1 MLTQLSDQISLFSRQ
16 AKATVSSVLAET
28 KVDKSEIGN
37 LIRRVNSFTSASDYI
52 PSLVVP
58 MTPILREPMIDLFR
72 DMDLRVKTDYDISR
86 SLSLLRE
93 SMSSIFAGEIEKL
106 EKDILFLESYIGNW
120 NFLSG
125 EDDLFNSSFVEN
137 FDNDLNSSKYDVT
150 TFLIPDRNRTELR
163 RRRGL

>member
-37 LIRRVNSFTSASDYI
+37 LIKRVNSFTSASDYI
-52 PSLVVP
+52 PSLVGP

-106 EKDILFLESYIGNW
+106 EKDNQVLNMT
-120 NFLSG
+120 
-125 EDDLFNSSFVEN
+125 NSSIHIKDDEEDIKEVSDKEKGTDSILKEN
-137 FDNDLNSSKYDVT
+137 F
-150 TFLIPDRNRTELR
+150 
-163 RRRGL
+163 